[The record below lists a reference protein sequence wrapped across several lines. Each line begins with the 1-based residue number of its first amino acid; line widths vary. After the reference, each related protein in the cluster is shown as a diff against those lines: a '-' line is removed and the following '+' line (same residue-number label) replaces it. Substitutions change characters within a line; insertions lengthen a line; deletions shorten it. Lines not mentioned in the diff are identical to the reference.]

1 MGWLPCVLNSKFK
14 KNNFSFKKRYS
25 RTNLGLMSYN
35 KRILYAGVS
44 APGSVHDSGARLL
57 KSSSIFERVFFAAI
71 FMCVGWNSEKNRKG
85 DLSYS
90 SQLYYRKA
98 DVFKNTN
105 PLTLNTLNNNTY

>member
-1 MGWLPCVLNSKFK
+1 
-14 KNNFSFKKRYS
+14 
-25 RTNLGLMSYN
+25 MSYN
-35 KRILYAGVS
+35 KRFLYAGVS
-44 APGSVHDSGARLL
+44 APGSVHDSRARLL

-71 FMCVGWNSEKNRKG
+71 CVCVGWNSENRKV